1 VAAGLLPH
9 DGAEIVCISLEL
21 VAIVAILA
29 LVFQGRRGRWH
40 ERWIDYRFTAELV
53 RHLRLVAPLGGGRPF
68 PQIPAHWA
76 TYGQPSASWMAW
88 YVRAVERA
96 LGLPSVV
103 VDKAY
108 LDGYLAH
115 LADLVSGQIGF
126 HQTTARRC
134 HNMETRLHRCGI
146 VLLALTLLACGL
158 HLILSVWHLTLR
170 PEWLPPQVLTFV
182 CGFFPALGAA
192 LAGIINQGE
201 FRSLTNR
208 SEAMRE
214 QLDRLLNET
223 ENLRQ
228 QIASAPA
235 SGARQSSTQAVALA
249 SATAGLLI
257 NEVLDWRVVLLDQ
270 PLRPPA

>member
-1 VAAGLLPH
+1 
-9 DGAEIVCISLEL
+9 
-21 VAIVAILA
+21 
-29 LVFQGRRGRWH
+29 
-40 ERWIDYRFTAELV
+40 
-53 RHLRLVAPLGGGRPF
+53 
-68 PQIPAHWA
+68 
-76 TYGQPSASWMAW
+76 MAW

-115 LADLVSGQIGF
+115 LADVVSGQINF
-126 HQTTARRC
+126 HETTARRC
-134 HNMETRLHRCGI
+134 HNMEKRLHRCGI
-146 VLLALTLLACGL
+146 ALLALTLLACGL
-158 HLILSVWHLTLR
+158 HLVLSVWHATLR
-170 PEWLPPQVLTFV
+170 PAWLPPQVLTFV

-201 FRSLTNR
+201 FHSLTNR

-214 QLDRLLNET
+214 QLNILVSQIKS
-223 ENLRQ
+223 LRQ
-228 QIASAPA
+228 QIAATPDSAM
-235 SGARQSSTQAVALA
+235 RQSSTQAVALA
-249 SATAGLLI
+249 NATAGLLV